1 MGEQAMILIVEDD
14 EVNCELLQI
23 LLKRQNLSY
32 FVAYDGIEAM
42 QIFEKHPEINLV
54 LLDIRLPKLSG
65 EVVLTK
71 MKALRPQVP
80 IIVQTAY
87 VFEIDRVQFFD
98 LGCDDYITKP
108 IIREQLYEKIGYW
121 LKKQI

>member
-1 MGEQAMILIVEDD
+1 MILIVEDD
-14 EVNCELLQI
+14 VVNCELLQI

-32 FVAYDGIEAM
+32 LVAYDGLEAM
-42 QIFEKHPEINLV
+42 QVFEQNTNINLV

-87 VFEIDRVQFFD
+87 VFEIDRVQFFA

-108 IIREQLYEKIGYW
+108 IIKEQLYEKIGYW